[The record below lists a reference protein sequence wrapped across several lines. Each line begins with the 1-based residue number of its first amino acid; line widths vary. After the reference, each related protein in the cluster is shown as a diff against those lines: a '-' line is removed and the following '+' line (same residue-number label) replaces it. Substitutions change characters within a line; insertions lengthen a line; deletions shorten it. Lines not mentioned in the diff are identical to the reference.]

1 MACGAYRRLAA
12 RRVFRVHDLW
22 RAGMIE
28 KAWEGHLETSF
39 QSLGRL
45 CMGVLLNGH
54 PDVGETNGLLE
65 KLKGKRIKLL
75 LQEVEE

>member
-1 MACGAYRRLAA
+1 
-12 RRVFRVHDLW
+12 
-22 RAGMIE
+22 MIE

-45 CMGVLLNGH
+45 CMGVLLNGY